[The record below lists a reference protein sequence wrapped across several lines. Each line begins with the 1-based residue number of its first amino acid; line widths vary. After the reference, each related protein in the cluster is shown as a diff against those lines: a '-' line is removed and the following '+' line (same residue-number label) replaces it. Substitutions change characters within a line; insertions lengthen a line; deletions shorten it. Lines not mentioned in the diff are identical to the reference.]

1 MHHPPN
7 SAPNNQTMAFGI
19 RRTPAPDSVTS
30 IPSSL
35 GENADQQLSENVSA
49 SQDSR
54 AQGSADATPAS
65 QVNSVPAPP
74 SVKRDDAY
82 TTRSTGLSESQ
93 INSDSP
99 WLGKRIEKYA
109 IEKYLGGGGM
119 GEVFLGRHLWLD
131 VPVAVKVLRPMY
143 GADPIAVERFHREAK
158 IVAKLNHPN
167 IVKAIDGGPVDD
179 SLFLVTEFLDGMDL
193 AELVQSRGPLAP
205 SEACAIV
212 IEMCHGL
219 HHAHQHHLVHR
230 DIKPQNAMLMKDG
243 SVKLLD
249 LGLARI
255 TMSDAATQM
264 TTTGQF
270 MGTVDYVSPEQAI
283 DTRDLDHRADIYSL
297 GCTLYF
303 LLTGRPPYS
312 GEGYESL
319 VSKLLAHT
327 DELPPAISSIRARI
341 PKDLIRIVD
350 RMMAKQPED
359 RFQTCEGISAELSR
373 FAKPIDVNSIF
384 DTGHFVVNEK
394 LLDRPGTNGLAKG
407 VGNAFVC
414 TFTSLFMMIFRM
426 LGIIERVEANPNSR
440 SSTRPR
446 FRHQISW
453 GGILAWLIL
462 CGLAVFLLSGL
473 EFVEAPSDAGWP
485 PAQTI
490 VKNPSGF

>member
-7 SAPNNQTMAFGI
+7 SAPNNQTMAFGV
-19 RRTPAPDSVTS
+19 RRTPAPDPGAPTPVFQ
-30 IPSSL
+30 
-35 GENADQQLSENVSA
+35 GGNANQQLSENVSA
-49 SQDSR
+49 PPDSPAYGAPSGEPTSHLNP
-54 AQGSADATPAS
+54 AQAS
-65 QVNSVPAPP
+65 PGI
-74 SVKRDDAY
+74 KRDNAFS
-82 TTRSTGLSESQ
+82 TRPNGVFETQ

-131 VPVAVKVLRPMY
+131 VPVAVKVLRPMF
-143 GADPIAVERFHREAK
+143 GSDPIAVERFHREAK

-212 IEMCHGL
+212 IKMCRGL

-255 TMSDAATQM
+255 TMADTATQM

-283 DTRDLDHRADIYSL
+283 DTKDLDHRADIYSL
-297 GCTLYF
+297 GCTLYY

-327 DELPPAISSIRARI
+327 DELAPAISSLRARI

-359 RFQTCEGISAELSR
+359 RLQTCEAISAELSR

-384 DTGHFVVNEK
+384 DSGHFVVNEK
-394 LLDRPGTNGLAKG
+394 LLDHPGTNGLAKG
-407 VGNAFVC
+407 IGNAFVC
-414 TFTSLFMMIFRM
+414 AFTSLFMMIFRM
-426 LGIIERVEANPNSR
+426 AGIIERVEANPNSR

-446 FRHQISW
+446 FRHQLSW

-462 CGLAVFLLSGL
+462 GGLAVYLFSGL
-473 EFVEAPSDAGWP
+473 DYVEAPPNSGWP